1 MAYRDLVRRS
11 GAWLRRHR
19 VVADLAI
26 ALFFIG
32 LDLLATLGGAT
43 WWPARPGP
51 LAWVMLGVQTAACS
65 SLVLRRRA
73 PLTVIAILG
82 AFTLAISLLIWP
94 AGALTPAHDS
104 NVWAP
109 PSTVLAAYGPVLY
122 QRDRRTAFI
131 VIGALTFVVMRPWQP
146 SLLVISVGLLRTT
159 VGPLLALYFDA
170 RRRLVQALTERADR
184 AEREGYLLAEQAR
197 DEERARLA
205 GEMHDIV
212 THRVS
217 LMVLQAGA
225 LRMTAPDEATRRAAE
240 ELRVAGCQALDELRD
255 LVGILRTAPEDDQ
268 APVQGLAALVAESTA
283 VGTPAELIEDG
294 DPALASPVVGRTA
307 YRLVREALTNVR
319 KHAAGAQVTVR
330 VSYNEAQ
337 VAVSVRNTGP
347 PVPPGQHSAL
357 AATGSGLG
365 LASLR
370 QRIELVRGTMRAGP
384 EADGGFCV
392 EASLPAYVPTAE
404 TAV

>member
-1 MAYRDLVRRS
+1 VVRC
-11 GAWLRRHR
+11 
-19 VVADLAI
+19 
-26 ALFFIG
+26 
-32 LDLLATLGGAT
+32 
-43 WWPARPGP
+43 
-51 LAWVMLGVQTAACS
+51 Q
-65 SLVLRRRA
+65 A
-73 PLTVIAILG
+73 PLTVVAILG

-109 PSTVLAAYGPVLY
+109 FSTVLAAYGPVLY
-122 QRDRRTAFI
+122 RRDRTTAFI
-131 VIGALTFVVMRPWQP
+131 AIGLLTVVVARPWQP
-146 SLLVISVGLLRTT
+146 SLLVISVAIERTT
-159 VGPLLALYFDA
+159 IGPLLALYFDA
-170 RRRLVQALTERADR
+170 RRRLVKALTERAER
-184 AEREGYLLAEQAR
+184 AERERYLLAEQAR

-205 GEMHDIV
+205 REMHDIV

-225 LRMTAPDEATRRAAE
+225 LRLTAPDEATRQAAE
-240 ELRVAGCQALDELRD
+240 EMRVAGCQALDELRD
-255 LVGILRTAPEDDQ
+255 LVGILRTAPEDDH
-268 APVQGLAALVAESTA
+268 APSTQGFAALVAESTA

-294 DPALASPVVGRTA
+294 DPAHASPVVGRTA

-319 KHAAGAQVTVR
+319 KHAAGARVTVR
-330 VSYNEAQ
+330 VSYGDVQ
-337 VAVSVRNTGP
+337 VRVSVRNTR
-347 PVPPGQHSAL
+347 PPGGPGGAL

-370 QRIELVRGTMRAGP
+370 QRIELVRGTLHAGP

-404 TAV
+404 PTV